1 MKDITYYSWVNGD
14 TVFYTTTV
22 TPDTSSTVYDVLL
35 NETDLAITSAT
46 KEQSAYIQIRTISR
60 NWYRDSGADQT
71 INNISYYGWKNGV
84 RVYYTLSETPSAND
98 AIYDT
103 PTSISS
109 LLVQSFSAR
118 VLPTITIDGVVYTL
132 DETQY
137 QNPPDLIDPWR
148 LALKYNHSPRIPG
161 KIITLLGTQTSL
173 LYLSTE
179 NSRIIIP

>member
-118 VLPTITIDGVVYTL
+118 VLPTITIDGVVRS
-132 DETQY
+132 EE
-137 QNPPDLIDPWR
+137 
-148 LALKYNHSPRIPG
+148 H
-161 KIITLLGTQTSL
+161 TSEL
-173 LYLSTE
+173 Q
-179 NSRIIIP
+179 SR